1 MQLYVKKLLL
11 LFIVITMES
20 TAQSNADF
28 TPKQAAEL
36 AKNYQSKALLFREI
50 PQFDRDSTVYY
61 FDKATAL
68 LENSRPVQH
77 QLLAEIYRDIIDR
90 GNRSHPFIVVD
101 SLAAKGMGHFNN
113 IPRKDQDILLKYDLL
128 QRWASIKVEEGELKA
143 AVDLFTEALKL
154 IQDDPRPEV
163 RAKFLRQKASFI
175 KRYGLPDEQKD
186 FDKLTDQSYAIY
198 KTLDQRKY
206 ASEIGGIYQSMVLRH
221 IGINPDST
229 EHYFSLIKGNLKIN
243 KNPFSYG
250 WYYAVRGD
258 FLSFNKKNEEAKAS
272 LLESKKLHET
282 YKMTNVDSYTHT
294 LFVLGDIALEE
305 GKYDETIDYYKKVRE
320 ISLANN
326 FKVSSI
332 DALDALRDVYEQ
344 KDNFAQALAYSKQFN
359 EEYLAYEEDKNKRSL
374 RENELQINVLEQ
386 EKELDKNRQVQI
398 IFVVI
403 IFVGLALLALVYW
416 NYKLK
421 QKNNVRLA
429 VLNTE
434 LNSKNE
440 LLDRKVVENELL
452 LKEIH
457 HRVKNN
463 LEIVSSLLELQSAQI
478 DDPSVQAAM
487 LSSQNRVHSMG
498 IIHQKLYQSEH
509 LTSIEMRDYFVNLGD
524 NIRNSFNAE
533 GKVKIDCDMPE
544 LVLDVDTAI
553 SVGLITNEL
562 LTNAFKY
569 AFEGK
574 QDGNIKINL
583 TRFGPNDD
591 NLELRIT
598 DDGIGKIIGEK
609 SKGTGFGTML
619 IDLLTKQLNGTIS
632 YQIENGT
639 KVSLIFAKPVVL

>member
-1 MQLYVKKLLL
+1 MRFPVKIILPFVY
-11 LFIVITMES
+11 FIAFES
-20 TAQSNADF
+20 AAQVSVNL
-28 TPKQAAEL
+28 TPDQATEMARS
-36 AKNYQSKALLFREI
+36 YQGKALFFREI
-50 PQFDRDSTVYY
+50 PQFNRDSTVYY

-68 LENSRPVQH
+68 LENSKPVQY

-113 IPRKDQDILLKYDLL
+113 IPKKDQDILLKYDLL
-128 QRWASIKVEEGELKA
+128 QRWASIKVEEGDLKKA
-143 AVDLFTEALKL
+143 IDLFTEALKL
-154 IQDDPRPEV
+154 IQDDTRPGV
-163 RAKFLRQKASFI
+163 RAKFLRHKASFI
-175 KRYGLPDEQKD
+175 DRYGLPDEQKD
-186 FDKLTDQSYAIY
+186 SDRLIDQSYAIY
-198 KTLDQRKY
+198 KTLDQEKY
-206 ASEIGGIYQSMVLRH
+206 ANEIGGIYQSMALRH
-221 IGINPDST
+221 MGVNPDSA
-229 EHYFSLIKGNLKIN
+229 EYYFGLIEGNLEAD
-243 KNPFSYG
+243 KNPFDYG

-258 FLSFNKKNEEAKAS
+258 FLSFSKKNEEAKAVLS
-272 LLESKKLHET
+272 KGKKLLET
-282 YKMTNVDSYTHT
+282 YRMTNVDSYTHT

-305 GKYDETIDYYKKVRE
+305 GKYAETIDYYKKIEE

-332 DALDALRDVYEQ
+332 DALEALSDVYEQ
-344 KDNFAQALAYSKQFN
+344 KGDFAQALTYAKQFN
-359 EEYLAYEEDKNKRSL
+359 EEYLAYEEDKNERSL
-374 RENELQINVLEQ
+374 RENELKINVLSK

-398 IFVVI
+398 GFVVI
-403 IFVGLALLALVYW
+403 ILVGLVLLAFAYW

-421 QKNNVRLA
+421 QKNNVKLA
-429 VLNTE
+429 GLNSE

-440 LLDRKVVENELL
+440 LLDKKVAENELL

-463 LEIVSSLLELQSAQI
+463 LEIVSSLLELQSSQI

-553 SVGLITNEL
+553 SIGLIANEL

-574 QDGNIKINL
+574 RDGNIQIDL
-583 TRFGPNDD
+583 IRRGPTDD
-591 NLELRIT
+591 NLELRIS
-598 DDGIGKIIGEK
+598 DDGIGKIMDGK

-619 IDLLTKQLNGTIS
+619 VDLLTKQINGTIN
-632 YQIENGT
+632 YQIDNGT
-639 KVSLIFAKPVVL
+639 KVSLVFPKPSI